1 MKKKQRYRI
10 LRKKARHMGAI
21 GFTLYDITK
30 HSIDLLC
37 NDLIGAE
44 GIYIYAV
51 GEKMGEYLKERDFI
65 KSIRIQIEEP
75 GEVEYFFS
83 INKKHLKEV
92 LKMLVE
98 AETDYAN
105 IIESDA
111 QEETLCQYC
120 FSICRYPMW
129 KFLKEGNIIS
139 MMEIYF
145 DYNRPVTLDIGYY
158 FDDKYERPCLKGK
171 YYVPSTA
178 I

>member
-1 MKKKQRYRI
+1 
-10 LRKKARHMGAI
+10 
-21 GFTLYDITK
+21 
-30 HSIDLLC
+30 
-37 NDLIGAE
+37 
-44 GIYIYAV
+44 
-51 GEKMGEYLKERDFI
+51 
-65 KSIRIQIEEP
+65 
-75 GEVEYFFS
+75 
-83 INKKHLKEV
+83 
-92 LKMLVE
+92 MLVQ

-111 QEETLCQYC
+111 QEETLCHYC

-145 DYNRPVTLDIGYY
+145 DYNRPVPLDIGYY

-178 I
+178 IQEILVRERSWHMQRDRIDGRNVY

>member
-1 MKKKQRYRI
+1 
-10 LRKKARHMGAI
+10 MGSI
-21 GFTLYDITK
+21 GFTLYDITE

-44 GIYIYAV
+44 RIYVYAI
-51 GEKMGEYLKERDFI
+51 GEKMGAYLKEQDFI
-65 KSIRIQIEEP
+65 ESISIQIEEP
-75 GEVEYFFS
+75 GGVEYFFS
-83 INKKHLKEV
+83 INKKHLKEA

-105 IIESDA
+105 IIESNA
-111 QEETLCQYC
+111 QEETLCHYC

-145 DYNRPVTLDIGYY
+145 DYNRPITLDIGYY
-158 FDDKYERPCLKGK
+158 FDDEYERPCLKGK
-171 YYVPSTA
+171 YYVPGTA